1 MKPRIYHVISVE
13 KTEAPSGMEEGDWHR
28 YTIGQGTS
36 KIDGIRSGSLK
47 DVTQHAEAF
56 AKELNERAINGGS
69 TYAPRK
75 KA

>member
-1 MKPRIYHVISVE
+1 MKAQTYHVISIE
-13 KTEAPSGMEEGDWHR
+13 ETEAPAGMDEGVWHR

-36 KIDGIRSGSLK
+36 KIEGMRSGSLK
-47 DVTQHAEAF
+47 AVTQHAESF
-56 AKELNERAINGGS
+56 AKELNDRAINGGS